1 MPICYPEGRCLI
13 MDAYADY
20 EFYIVNYRGK
30 AVSETDF
37 PVAAL
42 NATQFIRTLTVGRS
56 DRYEGEEI
64 KYATCAA
71 AEAYAQ
77 AFRFSE
83 SEAETAEISTENTDG
98 YSVSYVSQRQSGET
112 QEALFKRKAYDAV
125 RTWLSGTGLLNRRC
139 GVMKW

>member
-1 MPICYPEGRCLI
+1 MPICHSEGRCLI

-20 EFYIVNYRGK
+20 EFYIINYRGK

-42 NATQFIRTLTVGRS
+42 NATQFIRMLTVGRS
-56 DRYEGEEI
+56 DRYEGDEI

-77 AFRFSE
+77 TFRLSE
-83 SEAETAEISTENTDG
+83 SETQTAEISSENTDG

-125 RTWLSGTGLLNRRC
+125 RAWLSGTGLLSRRC
-139 GVMKW
+139 GIMKW

>member
-1 MPICYPEGRCLI
+1 MPICYPEVRCLI

-42 NATQFIRTLTVGRS
+42 NASQFIRMLTVGRS
-56 DRYEGEEI
+56 DRYEGDEI
-64 KYATCAA
+64 KYAICAA

-77 AFRFSE
+77 AFRLSE
-83 SEAETAEISTENTDG
+83 SESGIAEISTENTDAT
-98 YSVSYVSQRQSGET
+98 VSHMSIRDSQERH
-112 QEALFKRKAYDAV
+112 RKPC
-125 RTWLSGTGLLNRRC
+125 LSERPMMLSEHGFLVQDCLTGAAAS
-139 GVMKW
+139 

>member
-1 MPICYPEGRCLI
+1 MPICHPEGRCLI

-20 EFYIVNYRGK
+20 EFYIINYRGK

-42 NATQFIRTLTVGRS
+42 NATQFIRMLTVGRS
-56 DRYEGEEI
+56 DRYEGDEI
-64 KYATCAA
+64 KYAICAA

-77 AFRFSE
+77 AFRLSE
-83 SEAETAEISTENTDG
+83 SETQTAEISSENTDG

-125 RTWLSGTGLLNRRC
+125 RACLSDTGLLSRRC
-139 GVMKW
+139 GIMKW

>member
-1 MPICYPEGRCLI
+1 MPICHPEGRCLI

-20 EFYIVNYRGK
+20 EFYIINYRGK

-42 NATQFIRTLTVGRS
+42 NATQFIRMLTVGRS
-56 DRYEGEEI
+56 DRYEGDEI

-77 AFRFSE
+77 AFRLSE
-83 SEAETAEISTENTDG
+83 SETQTAEISSENTDG
-98 YSVSYVSQRQSGET
+98 YSVSYVSQRRSGET

-125 RTWLSGTGLLNRRC
+125 RAWLSGTGLLSRRC
-139 GVMKW
+139 GIMKW